1 MSRNAQLHQN
11 FDIENVKVSAVILY
25 HLDSTNCNII
35 LKILNIR
42 SNYNKFMILSHTTA
56 SYLHIK
62 LEFSQIDYLEITE
75 MTKTL
80 H

>member
-1 MSRNAQLHQN
+1 
-11 FDIENVKVSAVILY
+11 
-25 HLDSTNCNII
+25 
-35 LKILNIR
+35 
-42 SNYNKFMILSHTTA
+42 MILSHTTA